1 MKFTAPISNRIL
13 PRVLQSKSP
22 RYQKAQTWKL
32 KSSPR
37 PRVASK
43 PPTTLPGKTES
54 GTGELLRART
64 EASRTSALHAKI
76 DGLMSEDLLALFR
89 ETGALLDGHFILRSG
104 LHSRQYFQCAL
115 LLQHTDIAAKVCGWL
130 ADKLREF
137 DCDAVI
143 SPALGGIIVG
153 QEVGRALGKRH
164 IFVEK
169 DEGKLVLRRGF
180 QISPDE
186 KFIVVEDVVTR
197 GGRVQETIDIVRSR
211 GGTVSAVGVIV
222 DRSGE
227 TKPNFGCPFVN
238 LIKMDVETFAADKLP
253 PDLAKIPAVKP
264 GSK

>member
-1 MKFTAPISNRIL
+1 
-13 PRVLQSKSP
+13 
-22 RYQKAQTWKL
+22 
-32 KSSPR
+32 
-37 PRVASK
+37 
-43 PPTTLPGKTES
+43 
-54 GTGELLRART
+54 
-64 EASRTSALHAKI
+64 
-76 DGLMSEDLLALFR
+76 MSEDLLALFR

-115 LLQHTDIAAKVCGWL
+115 LLQHTDIAAKVCRWL

-180 QISPDE
+180 QISFDE
-186 KFIVVEDVVTR
+186 RFIVVEDVVTR
-197 GGRVQETIDIVRSR
+197 GGRVQETINIVRAHN
-211 GGTVSAVGVIV
+211 GIVLAVGVIV
-222 DRSGE
+222 DRSGAQ
-227 TKPNFGCPFVN
+227 KPNFGCPFVS
-238 LIKMDVETFAADKLP
+238 LIEMNMKTFEASELP
-253 PDLAKIPAVKP
+253 ADLAHIPAVKP